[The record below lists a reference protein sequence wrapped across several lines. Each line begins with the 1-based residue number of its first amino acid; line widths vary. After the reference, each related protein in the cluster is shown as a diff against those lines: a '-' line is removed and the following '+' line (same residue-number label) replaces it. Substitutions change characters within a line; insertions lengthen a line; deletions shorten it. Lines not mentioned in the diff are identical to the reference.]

1 MIDRTLLAAFP
12 PLGHLDDAAA
22 RRIVESARSVAA
34 PAGTILAR
42 PGESLPH
49 FVLLTS
55 GIVKV
60 RGVSEGGREIVLYR
74 VAAGETCV
82 LSAAALLG
90 HLSLGAELIAETDI
104 AGFALPDAL
113 FQELVGSAPAFR
125 QLIFATLAARLQEI
139 VALLEDVAFR
149 RIDSRLATCLL
160 APGAAALSMTHQD
173 IAAELG
179 TAREVVSR
187 QLKEFERRGWLK
199 LTRGQITIVDRGAMS
214 QVAGTSSAISP

>member
-1 MIDRTLLAAFP
+1 MIDRALLTAFP
-12 PLGHLDDAAA
+12 PLGQLDDGAA
-22 RRIVESARSVAA
+22 RRLAEGARPVAA

-49 FVLLTS
+49 FVLLTQ

-90 HLSLGAELIAETDI
+90 QLSLGAELIAETDI
-104 AGFALPDAL
+104 VGFALPDAL
-113 FQELVGSAPAFR
+113 FQELVAGAPAFR

-149 RIDSRLATCLL
+149 RIDARLAGHLM
-160 APGAAALSMTHQD
+160 APGSALLSMTHQD

-199 LTRGQITIVDRGAMS
+199 LTRGQIQIINRDALS
-214 QVAGTSSAISP
+214 QVAGAQ

>member
-1 MIDRTLLAAFP
+1 MIDRALLAAFP
-12 PLGHLDDAAA
+12 PLSQLDAAA
-22 RRIVESARSVAA
+22 TMRLAEGARPVAA
-34 PAGTILAR
+34 PAGAILAR

-49 FVLLTS
+49 FVLLTQ

-90 HLSLGAELIAETDI
+90 QLSLGAELIAETDI
-104 AGFALPDAL
+104 AGFALPDSL
-113 FQELVGSAPAFR
+113 FQELVADAPAFR

-149 RIDSRLATCLL
+149 RIDARLAGHLM
-160 APGAAALSMTHQD
+160 APGSALLTMTHQD

-199 LTRGQITIVDRGAMS
+199 LTRGQIQIIDRDALS
-214 QVAGTSSAISP
+214 HLAGT

>member
-1 MIDRTLLAAFP
+1 MIEPDLLAAFR
-12 PLGHLDDAAA
+12 PLVQLDDAAA
-22 RRIVESARSVAA
+22 RRIAETAQPVAA

-42 PGESLPH
+42 PGDVLPH

-60 RGVSEGGREIVLYR
+60 SGISQGGREIVLYR

-90 HLSLGAELIAETDI
+90 GLALGAELTAETDF
-104 AGFALPDAL
+104 AGFALPHNL
-113 FQELVGSAPAFR
+113 FHELVVASQLFR
-125 QLIFATLAARLQEI
+125 QMIFSTLATRLQEI

-149 RIDSRLATCLL
+149 RIDARLADYLIAHKATVLDL
-160 APGAAALSMTHQD
+160 THQD

-187 QLKEFERRGWLK
+187 QLKEFERRGWLS
-199 LTRGQITIVDRGAMS
+199 LTRGHITLVNRDALS
-214 QVAGTSSAISP
+214 QVSRTAA

>member
-1 MIDRTLLAAFP
+1 MIDPKLVKAFPLLA
-12 PLGHLDDAAA
+12 GLDEPATQRVTAQA
-22 RRIVESARSVAA
+22 RAVAA

-42 PGESLPH
+42 PGDSLPH
-49 FVLLTS
+49 FVLLTD

-90 HLSLGAELIAETDI
+90 ELSLGAELVAETDI
-104 AGFALPDAL
+104 AGFALPQAL
-113 FQELVGSAPAFR
+113 FSDLVATAPAFR
-125 QLIFATLAARLQEI
+125 QLVFSTLATRLKDI

-149 RIDSRLATCLL
+149 RIDARLADYLL
-160 APGAAALSMTHQD
+160 ARNAGALALTHQE

-199 LTRGQITIVDRGAMS
+199 LTRGQIDIIDRDALSRIGA
-214 QVAGTSSAISP
+214 A

>member
-1 MIDRTLLAAFP
+1 MIDHALLTAFP
-12 PLGHLDDAAA
+12 PLGHLDDAAT
-22 RRIVESARSVAA
+22 RRIAENARPVAA

-49 FVLLTS
+49 FVLLTQ
-55 GIVKV
+55 GVVKV

-90 HLSLGAELIAETDI
+90 QLSLGAELIAETDI
-104 AGFALPDAL
+104 AGFALPDTL
-113 FQELVGSAPAFR
+113 FQDLVAGAPAFR

-149 RIDSRLATCLL
+149 RIDARLAGHLMASGSTLL
-160 APGAAALSMTHQD
+160 SLTHQD

-199 LTRGQITIVDRGAMS
+199 LTRGQIQVIDRDALS
-214 QVAGTSSAISP
+214 QLAGT

>member
-1 MIDRTLLAAFP
+1 MIDRALLAAFA
-12 PLGHLDDAAA
+12 PLGRLDDAAA
-22 RRIVESARSVAA
+22 QRVAEGARPVAA

-49 FVLLTS
+49 FVLLTQ
-55 GIVKV
+55 GVVKV

-90 HLSLGAELIAETDI
+90 QLSLGAELIAETDI
-104 AGFALPDAL
+104 AGFALPDTL
-113 FQELVGSAPAFR
+113 FQDLVAGAPAFR

-149 RIDSRLATCLL
+149 RIDARLAGHLT
-160 APGAAALSMTHQD
+160 APGSTLLSMTHQD

-199 LTRGQITIVDRGAMS
+199 LTRGQIQIVNRDALS
-214 QVAGTSSAISP
+214 QLAGT